1 MCIRDSNYYLKI
13 FQIQSLQK
21 LTRSEISKKTGINLF
36 FLNDF
41 RNASMNISM
50 RETVKVLNK
59 IKDFDLKSKGVN
71 SITIEDK
78 ILTQLALEI
87 LG

>member
-1 MCIRDSNYYLKI
+1 MYNYYLKI

-21 LTRSEISKKTGINLF
+21 LTSSEISKKTGINLF

-50 RETVKVLNK
+50 KETVKVLNT

>member
-1 MCIRDSNYYLKI
+1 
-13 FQIQSLQK
+13 
-21 LTRSEISKKTGINLF
+21 
-36 FLNDF
+36 
-41 RNASMNISM
+41 MNISM
-50 RETVKVLNK
+50 KETVKVLNT